1 MWWCHPLSPDSY
13 GRMGGVFYKLR
24 LGWAAKVAVFLG
36 LVFYTRLRIRDVF
49 SLSLWT
55 NSYSLP
61 TFDKVVLV
69 TGNVNFYFGGSIE
82 NGLTWVL
89 FALLPCYPN
98 VLGRV
103 WRDSFGSLAV
113 MSSFCVH
120 QRAWHWLPAPPPT
133 HLIVCVGCCRMT
145 VTVRRRHKT
154 CLAVVTPTS
163 PSQRQVRTFAFL
175 NDPSTM
181 LSSFTYHQHCFYIQ
195 VLKETHSGIALAS
208 W

>member
-1 MWWCHPLSPDSY
+1 
-13 GRMGGVFYKLR
+13 MGGVFYKLR

-103 WRDSFGSLAV
+103 
-113 MSSFCVH
+113 
-120 QRAWHWLPAPPPT
+120 
-133 HLIVCVGCCRMT
+133 
-145 VTVRRRHKT
+145 
-154 CLAVVTPTS
+154 
-163 PSQRQVRTFAFL
+163 
-175 NDPSTM
+175 
-181 LSSFTYHQHCFYIQ
+181 
-195 VLKETHSGIALAS
+195 
-208 W
+208 